1 MPFDF
6 TIQVK
11 RLHHRDTDNLA
22 LFFPIDSSLTACAR
36 SINGVRF
43 SVTHKCWYVPER
55 PHLLG
60 EIFAAFKGIAWVDIT
75 LIKNTANAPAEPE
88 AAPVVAAPPRIL
100 PATTTSDLAQIV
112 GGRKRT
118 SQPGKLTDIQA
129 QALRMME
136 QKLNLRAYSPNTVR
150 TYLQAFKEFMLFYV
164 DEDPQILTEFEIRNY
179 VLYLIEQRKL
189 SRSTQNQAIN
199 AIKFF
204 YEKMLLQPRKTYYLD
219 RPMKEHR
226 LPEVLSTEEVMRI
239 FEALDNLKHR
249 VMLMLLYSAGLRRS
263 ELINLRIGDVDLHR
277 YMVLIRGGKGRK
289 DRQTVV
295 AQNLVPILEQYILQ
309 YNPKFWLFEGVQGD
323 RYSASSLQQ
332 VLKQAVQRAGI
343 KKRVRLHMLR
353 HSFATH
359 LLESGTS
366 TRYIQI
372 LLGHESPKTTE
383 IYAQVTRFAL
393 ENIES
398 PLDKIVQKRQL
409 RDPDGTG
416 TNEAKPQ

>member
-1 MPFDF
+1 MPLDR
-6 TIQVK
+6 TVQVK
-11 RLHHRDTDNLA
+11 RLHHRETDNLA
-22 LFFPIDSSLTACAR
+22 LLFRVDSDLTRCAR
-36 SINGVRF
+36 SIAEVRF

-55 PHLLG
+55 PNLLA
-60 EIFAAFKGIAWVDIT
+60 EIFAAFKGVAWVDIT
-75 LIKNTANAPAEPE
+75 ALKKAGQLNTAPSPPYLPELTTPEPAPVDLARVVGARPRA
-88 AAPVVAAPPRIL
+88 AAPGGTL
-100 PATTTSDLAQIV
+100 NDLQ
-112 GGRKRT
+112 
-118 SQPGKLTDIQA
+118 SQA
-129 QALRMME
+129 YRMME
-136 QKLNLRAYSPNTVR
+136 QKLHLRGYSPNTVR

-164 DEDPQILTEFEIRNY
+164 DEDPQNLTEFEIRNY

-204 YEKMLLQPRKTYYLD
+204 YEKLLLQPRKTYYLD
-219 RPMKEHR
+219 RPMKEQR

-239 FEALDNLKHR
+239 FEAVDNLKHR
-249 VMLMLLYSAGLRRS
+249 VMLMVLYSAGLRRS
-263 ELINLRIGDVDLHR
+263 ELINLRVGDVDLHR
-277 YMVLIRGGKGRK
+277 HMVLIRGGKGRK

-295 AQNLVPILEQYILQ
+295 AQNLVPALERYVAE
-309 YNPKFWLFEGVQGD
+309 YKPGFWLFEGVKGE

-343 KKRVRLHMLR
+343 TKRVRLHMLR

-383 IYAQVTRFAL
+383 IYAHVTRFAL

-409 RDPDGTG
+409 RDADGGEGDET
-416 TNEAKPQ
+416 KQK

>member
-6 TIQVK
+6 NVQVK
-11 RLHHRDTDNLA
+11 RLHHREADNLA
-22 LFFPIDSSLTACAR
+22 LFFPYNETLKQCVR
-36 SINGVRF
+36 SIAGMRF
-43 SVTHKCWYVPER
+43 SATHKCWYAENR
-55 PHLLG
+55 PTLLS
-60 EIFAAFKGIAWVDIT
+60 EIFAAFKGVAWVDV
-75 LIKNTANAPAEPE
+75 TALKQTNEVRAPDPPAAAIVPVVVAPAAEITRSVGERKP
-88 AAPVVAAPPRIL
+88 PPRIDGAL
-100 PATTTSDLAQIV
+100 NDLQ
-112 GGRKRT
+112 RQT
-118 SQPGKLTDIQA
+118 
-129 QALRMME
+129 LRMIE
-136 QKLNLRAYSPNTVR
+136 QKLNLRGYSPNTVR
-150 TYLQAFKEFMLFYV
+150 TYLQSFKEFMLFYGE
-164 DEDPQILTEFEIRNY
+164 EDPQNLTEFEIRNY
-179 VLYLIEQRKL
+179 ILYLIEQRKL

-204 YEKMLLQPRKTYYLD
+204 YEKLLLQPRKVYYLD

-249 VMLMLLYSAGLRRS
+249 VMLMLIYSAGLRRS
-263 ELINLRIGDVDLHR
+263 ELINLRLGDVDLHR
-277 YMVLIRGGKGRK
+277 NMVLIRGGKGRK
-289 DRQTVV
+289 DRHTVV
-295 AQNLVPILEQYILQ
+295 AQNLVPFLEQYVNQ
-309 YNPKFWLFEGVQGD
+309 YQPGFWLFEGVQGD

-343 KKRVRLHMLR
+343 RKRVRLHMLR

-366 TRYIQI
+366 TRYIQV

-398 PLDKIVQKRQL
+398 PLDKIVEKRKL
-409 RDPDGTG
+409 RSDSDGSKLPD
-416 TNEAKPQ
+416 